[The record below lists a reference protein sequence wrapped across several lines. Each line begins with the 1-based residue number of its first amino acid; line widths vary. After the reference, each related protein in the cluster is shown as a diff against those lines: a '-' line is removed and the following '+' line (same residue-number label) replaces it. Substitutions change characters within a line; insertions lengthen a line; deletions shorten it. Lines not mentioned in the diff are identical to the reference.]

1 MCSYLARATH
11 RKLESERD
19 EEKGRGTKSFQ
30 LASQRATDL
39 RAMVTEGV
47 EPILNCVFIT
57 KIVSGLIS
65 PSEAI

>member
-11 RKLESERD
+11 RKLASERD
-19 EEKGRGTKSFQ
+19 GEKGRGSKSFQ
-30 LASQRATDL
+30 LATDL

-47 EPILNCVFIT
+47 GPILNCVFIT